1 MSTGQ
6 LNEKTQTVFMQGRL
20 TPRSALSHFLT
31 GSPRCPSHTSSDGRR
46 LGLLPKVISKSDM
59 RLKPRQDTSMA
70 LLLATA
76 HDAHTQIRSRQIPRT
91 AYKGICPF
99 WGHRLS
105 NMLTLG
111 FAGAV

>member
-6 LNEKTQTVFMQGRL
+6 PKEKMQTVFVQGRL
-20 TPRSALSHFLT
+20 TPRSALSLFLT
-31 GSPRCPSHTSSDGRR
+31 GSPWYPSHTSSDGRR

-76 HDAHTQIRSRQIPRT
+76 HDTHAQIRSQADPQDCVQ
-91 AYKGICPF
+91 K
-99 WGHRLS
+99 HLS
-105 NMLTLG
+105 LLG
-111 FAGAV
+111 S